1 MNIYIFK
8 IIIIIFAL
16 ILSSC
21 SKIRESA
28 GVTRKSI
35 DEFQAVENP
44 PLIIPPDFNLVEPDQ
59 LKGKNIDNIEKEL
72 AEEILFGLDED
83 VSNDQKEVS
92 TMNTILSEAN
102 VEDVSNDIRNEIDEQ
117 FSQENQNESKTIFNL
132 NQEEDEEVLD
142 PLKESER
149 LKNDNIEKIIEQNK
163 EEKKIKKK
171 KRFIIF

>member
-44 PLIIPPDFNLVEPDQ
+44 TLIIPPDFNLVEPDQ